1 MTADELRERIEQAL
15 PGARVE
21 VSGDG
26 DHFEAT
32 VVSERFEGM
41 TPVKRHQAVYAALGD
56 AFSGAIHALSLR
68 TLTPAE
74 AEG

>member
-1 MTADELRERIEQAL
+1 MTADELREKIEQAL

>member
-1 MTADELRERIEQAL
+1 MTADEIRERIEQAL